1 MSKKTYTVEDEQA
14 ERIKENL
21 DAAMENN
28 FQDMSF
34 SEMED
39 IFEDR
44 DIAEFL

>member
-1 MSKKTYTVEDEQA
+1 MSNPNDEQA

-21 DAAMENN
+21 DDAIEDN
-28 FQDMSF
+28 FAGMTF

>member
-1 MSKKTYTVEDEQA
+1 MENPDEQA
-14 ERIKENL
+14 QRIQENL
-21 DAAMENN
+21 AEADFSKMT
-28 FQDMSF
+28 F

>member
-1 MSKKTYTVEDEQA
+1 MSNQDEQA

-21 DAAMENN
+21 RDADFSEMT
-28 FQDMSF
+28 F